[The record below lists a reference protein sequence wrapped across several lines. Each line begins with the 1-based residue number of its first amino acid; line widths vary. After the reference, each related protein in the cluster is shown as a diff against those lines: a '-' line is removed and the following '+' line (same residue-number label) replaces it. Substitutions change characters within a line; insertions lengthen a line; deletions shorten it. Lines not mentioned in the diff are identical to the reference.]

1 MYNDVPKNTTHA
13 GFKYVTLTTDFQ
25 LGPRTYILVITV
37 TKTPTKIAATL
48 CHRRWKDYR
57 SW

>member
-1 MYNDVPKNTTHA
+1 MYNEVPKNTTHA

-25 LGPRTYILVITV
+25 LGPSNYW
-37 TKTPTKIAATL
+37 KTPTKIAATL

-57 SW
+57 GW